1 MTDIK
6 AVWCSRQGSRR
17 NIEEESG
24 SLILYTQNPY
34 VMMMTWDHGQSSSRR
49 GFVLS
54 PTPSPHPMF
63 PIPIPWKFKQKKK
76 QDFGWQSTNSTSS
89 LSLSLSFIFLV
100 LTRWSI
106 LRFDQHLALD
116 GMDGATTFQGGKKIK
131 SIILYGTC
139 VYSCTHIYCR
149 LDSKLPWHGRTIAH
163 PYMHARSIWLSK
175 RTNRI

>member
-1 MTDIK
+1 MTLDMTDIK
-6 AVWCSRQGSRR
+6 AVWCSRR

-63 PIPIPWKFKQKKK
+63 PIQIPCKFKKKK
-76 QDFGWQSTNSTSS
+76 KTRLWLTVDKLDIFT
-89 LSLSLSFIFLV
+89 LSLSLFYFSRPHPLV
-100 LTRWSI
+100 YA

-116 GMDGATTFQGGKKIK
+116 GMEGATTFQGGKKK
-131 SIILYGTC
+131 SNLLC
-139 VYSCTHIYCR
+139 CTVLVCIVVHIYIV
-149 LDSKLPWHGRTIAH
+149 G
-163 PYMHARSIWLSK
+163 
-175 RTNRI
+175 

>member
-1 MTDIK
+1 MTLDMTDIK

-63 PIPIPWKFKQKKK
+63 PIPIPWKFKQKKNK
-76 QDFGWQSTNSTSS
+76 TLVDSRQTRHLHS
-89 LSLSLSFIFLV
+89 LSLSLLFFSSSPAGLYCASTNTLLLTGWMEQQHSKGEKKSNLLYCTVLV
-100 LTRWSI
+100 CI
-106 LRFDQHLALD
+106 
-116 GMDGATTFQGGKKIK
+116 
-131 SIILYGTC
+131 
-139 VYSCTHIYCR
+139 VVHIYIV
-149 LDSKLPWHGRTIAH
+149 G
-163 PYMHARSIWLSK
+163 
-175 RTNRI
+175 